1 MGSTV
6 EWIGFLNRSITS
18 YQGDTPSKAADNINL
33 VFILVAPVWFA
44 ASIYILFGRLI
55 LLLDGNDL
63 AIIKQKWLTAIFVC
77 GDVASLI
84 IQAAGK
90 LSIQTSMWA
99 VGHHR
104 LVKERADNKLNRRL
118 ASYWEQHEPKHPQYR
133 QNRH

>member
-6 EWIGFLNRSITS
+6 EWIGFVNRSITS

-90 LSIQTSMWA
+90 MIDPDID
-99 VGHHR
+99 VGR
-104 LVKERADNKLNRRL
+104 
-118 ASYWEQHEPKHPQYR
+118 
-133 QNRH
+133 